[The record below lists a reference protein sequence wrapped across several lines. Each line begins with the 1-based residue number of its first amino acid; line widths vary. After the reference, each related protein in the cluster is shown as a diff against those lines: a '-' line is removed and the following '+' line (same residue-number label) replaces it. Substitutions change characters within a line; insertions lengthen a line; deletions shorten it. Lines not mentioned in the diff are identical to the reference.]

1 MVNKFDRC
9 RLQIHSKFAGLY
21 QYSKAMWTTIEGKLY
36 KEFKFKNF
44 VEAFA
49 FMTKVALIAE
59 RVNHHPEFRNV
70 YNTVE
75 IYLYTH
81 DAENS
86 VTEKDKHLA
95 EKIDQVF
102 KTAIVA

>member
-1 MVNKFDRC
+1 
-9 RLQIHSKFAGLY
+9 
-21 QYSKAMWTTIEGKLY
+21 MWETSAGKLH
-36 KEFKFKNF
+36 KEFVFKNF

-59 RVNHHPEFRNV
+59 RVNHHPEFRNI

-81 DAENS
+81 DAENTI
-86 VTEKDKHLA
+86 TEKDKHLA

-102 KTAIVA
+102 KSAVAA